1 MENMPLGFLQ
11 GKPDLTFL
19 ARGRRKKLSITQR
32 VCMLIECN
40 EEPFAAQ
47 R

>member
-1 MENMPLGFLQ
+1 MENMPLCFLQ
-11 GKPDLTFL
+11 GKPDLTLL
-19 ARGRRKKLSITQR
+19 AQRRRKKLSITQR

-47 R
+47 K